1 MNYIRDPGTRERLT
15 YTFLSSIFVL
25 GIGLYSLQFATV
37 TLTPLL
43 WAQLAFAVYRISRM
57 ISYDK
62 VFETYRMYFVE
73 AVPDPTG
80 EGDTTQARGT
90 GIRRAFG
97 ELICCPVCAGT
108 WVAAGLMVGLT
119 ILPNFTLL
127 AVNIFS
133 IIGLAELL
141 NAATEFL
148 QWLGQWGRE
157 SAGTQ
162 GLAKRAARSS
172 ASLPEDGRIS
182 AVHKNEQFTDVTK
195 R

>member
-1 MNYIRDPGTRERLT
+1 MKYVRDPGARERFT
-15 YTFLSSIFVL
+15 YTLLSGFFVL

-37 TLTPLL
+37 ALTPLL
-43 WAQLAFAVYRISRM
+43 WLQLAFAVYRIGRM

-80 EGDTTQARGT
+80 EGDTTQARGV
-90 GIRRAFG
+90 GVRRALG
-97 ELICCPVCAGT
+97 ELICCPICAGT
-108 WVAAGLMVGLT
+108 WVAGALMVGLVVMKD
-119 ILPNFTLL
+119 FTLL

-133 IIGLAELL
+133 IVGLAEIF

-162 GLAKRAARSS
+162 GMSKRAARSS
-172 ASLPEDGRIS
+172 AALPDDGRVS
-182 AVHKNEQFTDVTK
+182 VGHKN
-195 R
+195 